1 MASPSMEIPAI
12 HGWNMLL
19 VGETS
24 DEMYRMVLWKFLL
37 SMDIPSIHGW
47 KADIHGWQDPWV
59 ECNTYM

>member
-1 MASPSMEIPAI
+1 MP
-12 HGWNMLL
+12 L

-24 DEMYRMVLWKFLL
+24 DEMYGMVLWKFLL

-59 ECNTYM
+59 ECNILHNIVLHKVILTDSK